1 MDSLVQKNKGR
12 GTELRLN
19 LSNRS
24 LLGRESAYE
33 PTDKYGLTCDRKL
46 YNVQFIRGVAQPGL
60 ERLLWE
66 QEVARSN
73 RVTPIKCLL

>member
-24 LLGRESAYE
+24 LLGREPAYE
-33 PTDKYGLTCDRKL
+33 PTGKYGLTDDLKL
-46 YNVQFIRGVAQPGL
+46 YNVLLIRD
-60 ERLLWE
+60 EYRI
-66 QEVARSN
+66 S
-73 RVTPIKCLL
+73 RVRALGS